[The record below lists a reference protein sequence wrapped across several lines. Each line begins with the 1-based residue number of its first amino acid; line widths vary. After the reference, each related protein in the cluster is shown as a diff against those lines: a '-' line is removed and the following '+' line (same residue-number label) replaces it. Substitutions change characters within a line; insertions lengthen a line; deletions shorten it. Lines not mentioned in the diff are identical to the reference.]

1 MKYAL
6 SKIGISVFFGV
17 FFPKYIG
24 SLFFLFGDCKLFQI
38 YFFRMYFL
46 ISIVG
51 IFHSFIILPII
62 LTYINISN
70 NNDNERISKFKEQV
84 LVEDDDE

>member
-1 MKYAL
+1 MLNYL
-6 SKIGISVFFGV
+6 WSFLIVISIFFGIFTNKIESTASAILTGCKISVE
-17 FFPKYIG
+17 
-24 SLFFLFGDCKLFQI
+24 
-38 YFFRMYFL
+38 FL